1 MGESACLVQP
11 FSYGSGIASGA
22 KQMKDWR
29 CLKVILW
36 QVLEQKIS
44 SQGNPMHALGDSVSF
59 GRFMSESLSW
69 EKWSTFSHKSYV
81 EEAERYAQ
89 PGSVAQKKAF
99 FEAHYKSIA
108 AKKAAALLE
117 QANAANNHA
126 QPEFEQQSADNL
138 MEHSNVVHGNDDNS
152 NVEQQKAENGKVK
165 PEVLSSNSAVHQKAP
180 RVPASPAKP
189 AAPIHPGRGNNA
201 TPLTRNTATHST
213 DKLKLTPKA
222 TPAREQ
228 DGSTTP
234 AARRMDSSRVASSP
248 NNKSK
253 NSKTL
258 LSTPTKASAN
268 GVLVN
273 PSAIPSSESKR
284 PRTQLDISTPGSKT
298 SAPKWHIL
306 SAVYTVLTS
315 FSIVQEKAETELRKL
330 RQSLCFRAQPLPDFY
345 NERETAKDQIKNVK
359 IPLPHPNSHKLGRG
373 KPSSSPLRGITS
385 PPPETAS
392 SKKSCSK
399 NFLKNEKSDHK
410 SVLLAP

>member
-22 KQMKDWR
+22 KQ
-29 CLKVILW
+29 VILW

-189 AAPIHPGRGNNA
+189 AAPIHPGRENNA

-213 DKLKLTPKA
+213 DKLKLTPKS

-306 SAVYTVLTS
+306 SAV
-315 FSIVQEKAETELRKL
+315 
-330 RQSLCFRAQPLPDFY
+330 
-345 NERETAKDQIKNVK
+345 
-359 IPLPHPNSHKLGRG
+359 
-373 KPSSSPLRGITS
+373 
-385 PPPETAS
+385 
-392 SKKSCSK
+392 
-399 NFLKNEKSDHK
+399 
-410 SVLLAP
+410 